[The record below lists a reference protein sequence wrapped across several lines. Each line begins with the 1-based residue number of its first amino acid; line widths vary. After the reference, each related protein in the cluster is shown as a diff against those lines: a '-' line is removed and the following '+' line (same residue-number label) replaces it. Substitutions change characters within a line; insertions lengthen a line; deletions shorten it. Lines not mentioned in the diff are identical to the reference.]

1 MKRRRLLW
9 GWAVVDEG
17 SLGLLRELRY
27 DERLD
32 PSVGG
37 GQLLKAP
44 VEELEQLRVQ
54 PALVPLSTQRFA
66 VGGHLWLGDQLLAGG
81 RGNQSELTLSF
92 RRPEVAMVLGVDVMA
107 GAAAVD
113 VQASAGDG
121 TNASQ
126 RIYIAYVPG
135 ASAVRVGVA
144 SSLQNIT
151 AWMNHT
157 RFTVAGHNLPDPPM
171 HLVQTVAQCAERCRT
186 SSHQHCAAWSVN
198 HTASAPYACDLFGSM
213 GWDVRSDPTTE
224 NFTSGLACSSAAA
237 DRTCALPGGGGQS
250 DTLQLLESDRTLDI
264 RVFTDNTI
272 LEVYWQGG
280 RVAMTLGLDGRGT
293 ERTGMD
299 AFAFASSSLNDGA
312 GGFQQQQQQLDPPQ
326 MVRVSAQVYQM
337 KSIWTTPDA
346 VLSQAALKSDDARA
360 VTSTVFSPTESGY
373 ACLYHAA
380 VSCGW
385 ARLKSDDGATPDLV
399 IDASNLGRAAEH
411 RAAGVLDGMGCY
423 PGDSPYPD
431 SVPRAL
437 LAPLHFHGY
446 RGCGVAS
453 WPSTPDFYPRLHA
466 LGFGEVQMLL
476 MGLWPGSV
484 WNAGVFPGQP
494 EGNWTMWDALVRQAV
509 AANTGR
515 SERVTFEIW
524 NEPCSLINATTGVCS
539 GQFWPRPVEQWL
551 TMWNHTYHLL
561 RALLPPT
568 GRIIGP
574 SLSTGFGTR
583 APGLMNPHITII
595 RPHDQSW
602 CIAHTVL

>member
-1 MKRRRLLW
+1 
-9 GWAVVDEG
+9 
-17 SLGLLRELRY
+17 
-27 DERLD
+27 
-32 PSVGG
+32 
-37 GQLLKAP
+37 
-44 VEELEQLRVQ
+44 
-54 PALVPLSTQRFA
+54 
-66 VGGHLWLGDQLLAGG
+66 
-81 RGNQSELTLSF
+81 
-92 RRPEVAMVLGVDVMA
+92 
-107 GAAAVD
+107 
-113 VQASAGDG
+113 
-121 TNASQ
+121 
-126 RIYIAYVPG
+126 
-135 ASAVRVGVA
+135 
-144 SSLQNIT
+144 
-151 AWMNHT
+151 
-157 RFTVAGHNLPDPPM
+157 VAGLELAVLDY
-171 HLVQTVAQCAERCRT
+171 VGTVLCLSR
-186 SSHQHCAAWSVN
+186 
-198 HTASAPYACDLFGSM
+198 
-213 GWDVRSDPTTE
+213 
-224 NFTSGLACSSAAA
+224 SAAE
-237 DRTCALPGGGGQS
+237 G
-250 DTLQLLESDRTLDI
+250 
-264 RVFTDNTI
+264 
-272 LEVYWQGG
+272 
-280 RVAMTLGLDGRGT
+280 
-293 ERTGMD
+293 
-299 AFAFASSSLNDGA
+299 
-312 GGFQQQQQQLDPPQ
+312 
-326 MVRVSAQVYQM
+326 
-337 KSIWTTPDA
+337 
-346 VLSQAALKSDDARA
+346 
-360 VTSTVFSPTESGY
+360 
-373 ACLYHAA
+373 
-380 VSCGW
+380 GW

-509 AANTGR
+509 AANAGR